1 MSINL
6 RINTENSHLNTR
18 TVDAKMNIQ
27 GQEGEFDLKKQKG
40 SFKIK
45 QKYDEID
52 IDNYRAYKQLNL
64 ESPQDLMKSQVSK
77 AQQKAKSALSSYVR
91 DGEALMKIENK
102 GNPIIQIA
110 EKNAFKHNDLSLNVE
125 HYPRDPIEVKVRE
138 GYLQVEAELDKFQV
152 NSKSNLKIDVT
163 PGGVYTTAT
172 KPKLSIEAI
181 GELYDSKI

>member
-6 RINTENSHLNTR
+6 RINTENSHVNTR
-18 TVDAKMNIQ
+18 TVDAKMKIEGQQ
-27 GQEGEFDLKKQKG
+27 GNFELKKDKG
-40 SFKIK
+40 SFRIK

-64 ESPQDLMKSQVSK
+64 ESPQDLMKTQANK
-77 AQQKAKSALSSYVR
+77 AQQKAKSDLSSYVR

-102 GNPIIQIA
+102 GDPIIQIA
-110 EKNAFKHNDLSLNVE
+110 EKNAFKHNNVSLNVE
-125 HYPRDPIEVKVRE
+125 HYPETPIEVKVKE
-138 GYLQVEAELDKFQV
+138 GYLKVEAEPDKFQV
-152 NSKSNLKIDVT
+152 KSNSNLRIDVK

-172 KPKLSIEAI
+172 TPQVNIEAI